1 MPTQNPAAP
10 ADMAHWRIGEAAR
23 RSGVLAANMRYYE
36 KEGLLSPGGR
46 DGNSYR
52 LYSDADVHRLRF
64 IRRSRDLGFTVEQ
77 IGGLLD
83 LWSDRSRASSDVKS
97 FALEHVQRLK
107 EKMAEIEAMVRTL
120 ESLADHCHGDDRPE
134 CPIIEGLAEDDGDSL
149 RPKRREPQR
158 FGRPGGQSA
167 RPHGAGA
174 AKVTH

>member
-1 MPTQNPAAP
+1 MN
-10 ADMAHWRIGEAAR
+10 IGRASKL
-23 RSGVLAANMRYYE
+23 SGVSTKMIRYYE
-36 KEGLLSPGGR
+36 QTGLIPKAARHNSGYR
-46 DGNSYR
+46 DYD
-52 LYSDADVHRLRF
+52 DADVHRLRF

-83 LWSDRSRASSDVKS
+83 LWSDRSRASADVKS
-97 FALEHVQRLK
+97 FALEHVERLK

-167 RPHGAGA
+167 RHHGAA
-174 AKVTH
+174 TKVTH